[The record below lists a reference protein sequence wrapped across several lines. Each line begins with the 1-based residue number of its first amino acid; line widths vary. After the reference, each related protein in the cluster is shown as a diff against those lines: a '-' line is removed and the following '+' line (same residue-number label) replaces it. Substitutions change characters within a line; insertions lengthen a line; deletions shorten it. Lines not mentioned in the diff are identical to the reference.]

1 MGVNSKRTAS
11 APYGEGKV
19 KVLPSLCP
27 YFLSPLGC
35 VCKPGTVCHNCL
47 ERPILFHVTMPE
59 LPEVERAAKLLRDV
73 AKGRQVMKVDTFDDQ
88 IVYAGTTHQEF
99 EQELSGRVVKD
110 VQRYG
115 KSRTTSQTPRVPAE
129 PGSQAR
135 FSTYFWKEKGS
146 TLCSTLYETSS
157 SCQVK
162 GKAPFYYRENG
173 RKKANVDEWPPRFT
187 KFVLH
192 IVEDP
197 DPTGEPAEAGPLAP
211 VSEVDK
217 GSIQESSTIQ
227 IAFLD
232 PRRLARIRL
241 CSSPLTEP
249 PICDL
254 GFDPILSMPSLE
266 AFSAR
271 VRKRSCP
278 IKALLLDQSFSA
290 GVGNWV
296 ADEILYHARVHPEQR
311 CNVLS
316 EGQIQQLYDKTV
328 YVAKT
333 AVDVNA
339 DDSLFPKDWL
349 FKHRWGKGKKNSD
362 DPLLLPS
369 GQPATIKFI
378 TVGGRTSAYVSE
390 LQRLQK
396 NVEAKSSKEARD
408 DSGGGEES
416 DLTPLAESDADPE
429 PAPKPSSQTRSSAR
443 KRKATK
449 TTYRLAEVLVAE
461 PEPAPKRR
469 RESRA

>member
-1 MGVNSKRTAS
+1 MQKGPHLRHM
-11 APYGEGKV
+11 ERV

-27 YFLSPLGC
+27 YFL
-35 VCKPGTVCHNCL
+35 K
-47 ERPILFHVTMPE
+47 
-59 LPEVERAAKLLRDV
+59 VERAAKLLRDV

-115 KSRTTSQTPRVPAE
+115 KVFYILLEGEGKHPVLHFGMTGMLQPPS
-129 PGSQAR
+129 
-135 FSTYFWKEKGS
+135 
-146 TLCSTLYETSS
+146 LSS
-157 SCQVK
+157 VMQ
-162 GKAPFYYRENG
+162 
-173 RKKANVDEWPPRFT
+173 
-187 KFVLH
+187 FVLH
-192 IVEDP
+192 IL
-197 DPTGEPAEAGPLAP
+197 AEAGPLAP
-211 VSEVDK
+211 VTEVDK

-333 AVDVNA
+333 AVD
-339 DDSLFPKDWL
+339 
-349 FKHRWGKGKKNSD
+349 GKGKKKNSD

-449 TTYRLAEVLVAE
+449 TTYRLAEVLVVE